1 VLYAAITT
9 LIVPAELPPEPLALL
24 LLLLLLLPPQAA
36 IASAAATPAA
46 TPVPSLV
53 NLTTMPPEHM

>member
-9 LIVPAELPPEPLALL
+9 LIVPAELPPEPLAL